1 MSDDLEIPP
10 TAPDA
15 TPRAA
20 ADRPAAPQ
28 PRPRAGRGLAK
39 TAAYLIL
46 LALAL
51 FAIVPFSWLL
61 LAAFDEQA
69 SIFVKI
75 PSTWTLDNFVNLFTN
90 QDGLRLIVNSLI
102 YSGGGSTVILVVVAT
117 MAGYV
122 LSRYSFP
129 GRRTLMLG
137 VLLIRVIPPTAIIAP
152 LYIIAASLGFLDTY
166 YGVTLVLASWQLP
179 LALWLMKGF
188 FDTVPLEIEE
198 AAWVDGATRLQAA
211 FRVVLPL
218 AGPGVGATALIA
230 FIGAWNEFLIPL
242 VLISDPDK
250 QPIALGLFRAYISY
264 TQVDWGFLAALSVVY
279 VIPAVVFYV
288 VARRALQQS
297 VAGGLA
303 GT

>member
-1 MSDDLEIPP
+1 MSRDVDV
-10 TAPDA
+10 A
-15 TPRAA
+15 TTEPRARPRQPSTRE
-20 ADRPAAPQ
+20 RPA
-28 PRPRAGRGLAK
+28 RVGRSLAK
-39 TAAYLIL
+39 TGAYLVL
-46 LALAL
+46 VALAL
-51 FAIVPFSWLL
+51 FAIVPFSWLA
-61 LAAFDEQA
+61 LAAFDRQA
-69 SIFVKI
+69 SIFVKV
-75 PSTWTLDNFVNLFTN
+75 PERWTLGNFVNLFVN
-90 QDGLRLIVNSLI
+90 EDGLRLILNSLV
-102 YSGGGSTVILVVVAT
+102 YSGGATLVLIVVAT

-122 LSRYSFP
+122 LSRYQFP
-129 GRRTLMLG
+129 GRRTFMLG
-137 VLLIRVIPPTAIIAP
+137 ILLLRVIPPTAIIAP
-152 LYIIAASLGFLDTY
+152 LYVIATGLGFLDTY

-188 FDTVPLEIEE
+188 FDTVPIQIEE

-218 AGPGVGATALIA
+218 AGPGVGAAALIA

>member
-1 MSDDLEIPP
+1 MTGDAGVPVA
-10 TAPDA
+10 APEA
-15 TPRAA
+15 GPGQRVAAAPRAQV
-20 ADRPAAPQ
+20 RRSVP
-28 PRPRAGRGLAK
+28 K
-39 TAAYLIL
+39 TAAYLVL
-46 LALAL
+46 VALAL
-51 FAIVPFSWLL
+51 FAIVPFSWLA
-61 LAAFDEQA
+61 LAAFDGQA
-69 SIFVKI
+69 SIFVKV
-75 PSTWTLDNFVNLFTN
+75 PQAWTLRNFVNLFAN
-90 QDGLRLIVNSLI
+90 EGGLRLILNSLV
-102 YSGGGSTVILVVVAT
+102 YSGGATVVLVVVAT

-122 LSRYSFP
+122 LSRYAFP

-137 VLLIRVIPPTAIIAP
+137 MLLLRVIPPTAIIAP
-152 LYIIAASLGFLDTY
+152 LYVIAASLGFLNTY

-179 LALWLMKGF
+179 LALWIMKGF
-188 FDTVPLEIEE
+188 FDTVPLQIEE

-218 AGPGVGATALIA
+218 AGPGVGAAALIA

-250 QPIALGLFRAYISY
+250 QPISLGLFRAYVSY
-264 TQVDWGFLAALSVVY
+264 TKVDWGFLAALSVVY

>member
-1 MSDDLEIPP
+1 
-10 TAPDA
+10 
-15 TPRAA
+15 
-20 ADRPAAPQ
+20 
-28 PRPRAGRGLAK
+28 
-39 TAAYLIL
+39 
-46 LALAL
+46 
-51 FAIVPFSWLL
+51 VPFSWLV
-61 LAAFDEQA
+61 LAAFDRQA
-69 SIFVKI
+69 SVFVKV
-75 PSTWTLDNFVNLFTN
+75 PTAWTLDNFVNLFTN

-102 YSGGGSTVILVVVAT
+102 YSGGATLILVVVAT

-137 VLLIRVIPPTAIIAP
+137 ILLIRVIPPTAIIAP
-152 LYIIAASLGFLDTY
+152 LYVIATSLGFLNTY

-188 FDTVPLEIEE
+188 FDTVPIQIEE
-198 AAWVDGATRLQAA
+198 AAWVDGATRLKAA

-218 AGPGVGATALIA
+218 AGPGVGAAALIA

>member
-1 MSDDLEIPP
+1 MSRDVDLDVDEPQADP
-10 TAPDA
+10 G
-15 TPRAA
+15 RQAA
-20 ADRPAAPQ
+20 AKQPA
-28 PRPRAGRGLAK
+28 RGRRSLAR
-39 TAAYLIL
+39 TGAYLIL
-46 LALAL
+46 VALAA
-51 FAIVPFSWLL
+51 FAIVPFSWLA
-61 LAAFDEQA
+61 LAAFDRQA
-69 SIFVKI
+69 SIFVKV
-75 PSTWTLDNFVNLFTN
+75 PQTWTLSNFINLFAN
-90 QDGLRLIVNSLI
+90 EDGLRLIINSLI
-102 YSGGGSTVILVVVAT
+102 YSGGATLVLIVVAT

-129 GRRTLMLG
+129 GRRTFMLG
-137 VLLIRVIPPTAIIAP
+137 ILLLRVIPPTAIIAP
-152 LYIIAASLGFLDTY
+152 LYVIATGLGFLDTY

-188 FDTVPLEIEE
+188 FDTVPIQIEE

-218 AGPGVGATALIA
+218 AGPGVGAAALIA

-264 TQVDWGFLAALSVVY
+264 TQVDWGFLAALSVIY

>member
-1 MSDDLEIPP
+1 
-10 TAPDA
+10 
-15 TPRAA
+15 
-20 ADRPAAPQ
+20 
-28 PRPRAGRGLAK
+28 
-39 TAAYLIL
+39 
-46 LALAL
+46 
-51 FAIVPFSWLL
+51 VPFSWLV
-61 LAAFDEQA
+61 LAAFDRQA
-69 SIFVKI
+69 SIFVKV
-75 PSTWTLDNFVNLFTN
+75 PAAWTLENFVNLFVN

-102 YSGGGSTVILVVVAT
+102 YSGGATLVLVVVAT

-122 LSRYSFP
+122 LSRYGFP

-137 VLLIRVIPPTAIIAP
+137 ILLIRVIPPTAIIAP
-152 LYIIAASLGFLDTY
+152 LYVIATSLGFLNTY

-188 FDTVPLEIEE
+188 FDTVPIQIEE
-198 AAWVDGATRLQAA
+198 AAWVDGATRLRAA

-218 AGPGVGATALIA
+218 AGPGVGAVALIA

-242 VLISDPDK
+242 VLISDADK

-264 TQVDWGFLAALSVVY
+264 TQVDWGFLAALSVIY

>member
-1 MSDDLEIPP
+1 MSRDVDLDVDEPQADP
-10 TAPDA
+10 G
-15 TPRAA
+15 RQAA
-20 ADRPAAPQ
+20 AKQPA
-28 PRPRAGRGLAK
+28 RGRRSLAR
-39 TAAYLIL
+39 TGAYLIL
-46 LALAL
+46 VALAA
-51 FAIVPFSWLL
+51 FAIVPFSWLA
-61 LAAFDEQA
+61 LAAFDRQA
-69 SIFVKI
+69 SIFVKV
-75 PSTWTLDNFVNLFTN
+75 PQTWTLSNFINLFVNE
-90 QDGLRLIVNSLI
+90 DGLRLIINSLI
-102 YSGGGSTVILVVVAT
+102 YSGGATLVLIVVAT

-129 GRRTLMLG
+129 GRRTFMLG
-137 VLLIRVIPPTAIIAP
+137 ILLLRVIPPTAIIAP
-152 LYIIAASLGFLDTY
+152 LYVIATGLGFLDTY

-188 FDTVPLEIEE
+188 FDTVPIQIEE

-218 AGPGVGATALIA
+218 AGPGVGAAALIA

-264 TQVDWGFLAALSVVY
+264 TQVDWGFLAALSVIY

-288 VARRALQQS
+288 VARRAHQQS

>member
-1 MSDDLEIPP
+1 MSRDVDV
-10 TAPDA
+10 
-15 TPRAA
+15 AA
-20 ADRPAAPQ
+20 AEPEAGPGQPSARERPS
-28 PRPRAGRGLAK
+28 RVGRSLAK
-39 TAAYLIL
+39 TGAYLVL
-46 LALAL
+46 VALAL
-51 FAIVPFSWLL
+51 FAIVPFSWLA
-61 LAAFDEQA
+61 LAAFDRQA

-75 PSTWTLDNFVNLFTN
+75 PERWTLGNFVNLFVN
-90 QDGLRLIVNSLI
+90 EDGLRLIINSLV
-102 YSGGGSTVILVVVAT
+102 YSGGATLVLVVVAT

-122 LSRYSFP
+122 LSRYQFP
-129 GRRTLMLG
+129 GRRTFMLG

-152 LYIIAASLGFLDTY
+152 LYVIATGLGFLDTY

-188 FDTVPLEIEE
+188 FDTVPIQIEE

-218 AGPGVGATALIA
+218 AGPGVGAAALIA

-242 VLISDPDK
+242 VLISDPEK

>member
-10 TAPDA
+10 AASEDA
-15 TPRAA
+15 SRAA
-20 ADRPAAPQ
+20 AGQPTAPQ
-28 PRPRAGRGLAK
+28 PGVRSGRSLAK
-39 TAAYLIL
+39 TGAYLIL
-46 LALAL
+46 VALAL

-69 SIFVKI
+69 SIFVKV
-75 PSTWTLDNFVNLFTN
+75 PSTWTLDNFVNLFAN

-102 YSGGGSTVILVVVAT
+102 YSGGATLILVVVAT

-129 GRRTLMLG
+129 GRRTFMLG
-137 VLLIRVIPPTAIIAP
+137 ILLIRVIPPTAIIAP
-152 LYIIAASLGFLDTY
+152 LYVIAASLGFLNTY

-198 AAWVDGATRLQAA
+198 AAWVDGATRLKAA

-218 AGPGVGATALIA
+218 AGPGVGAAALIA

>member
-10 TAPDA
+10 AVPEPASRAASGQPTAPQ
-15 TPRAA
+15 TGVRS
-20 ADRPAAPQ
+20 
-28 PRPRAGRGLAK
+28 GRSLAK
-39 TAAYLIL
+39 TGAYLIL
-46 LALAL
+46 VALAL

-69 SIFVKI
+69 SIFVKV
-75 PSTWTLDNFVNLFTN
+75 PSTWTLDNFANLFAN

-102 YSGGGSTVILVVVAT
+102 YSGGATLILVVVAT

-129 GRRTLMLG
+129 GRRTFMLG
-137 VLLIRVIPPTAIIAP
+137 ILLIRVIPPTAIIAP
-152 LYIIAASLGFLDTY
+152 LYVIAASLGFLNTY

-198 AAWVDGATRLQAA
+198 AAWVDGATRLKAA

-218 AGPGVGATALIA
+218 AGPGVGAAALIA

>member
-1 MSDDLEIPP
+1 MSGDVDVAVAE
-10 TAPDA
+10 
-15 TPRAA
+15 
-20 ADRPAAPQ
+20 PAAGPG
-28 PRPRAGRGLAK
+28 RPSTRERPERVRQRLAR
-39 TAAYLIL
+39 TGAYLVL
-46 LALAL
+46 VALVL
-51 FAIVPFSWLL
+51 FSIVPFSWLA
-61 LAAFDEQA
+61 LAAFDRQA
-69 SIFVKI
+69 SIFVKV
-75 PSTWTLDNFVNLFTN
+75 PQAWTLSNFINLFVNE
-90 QDGLRLIVNSLI
+90 DGLRLIINSLI
-102 YSGGGSTVILVVVAT
+102 YSGGATLVLVVVAT

-122 LSRYSFP
+122 LSRYQFP
-129 GRRTLMLG
+129 GRRTFMLG
-137 VLLIRVIPPTAIIAP
+137 ILLLRVIPPTAIIAP
-152 LYIIAASLGFLDTY
+152 LYVIATGLGFLDTY
-166 YGVTLVLASWQLP
+166 HGVILVLASWQLP

-188 FDTVPLEIEE
+188 FDTVPIQIEE

-218 AGPGVGATALIA
+218 AGPGVGAAALIA

-242 VLISDPDK
+242 VLISDPEK

-279 VIPAVVFYV
+279 VLPAVVFYV

>member
-1 MSDDLEIPP
+1 MSGDVQVPLAEPGAAGAAAREQP
-10 TAPDA
+10 TARQPG
-15 TPRAA
+15 
-20 ADRPAAPQ
+20 APV
-28 PRPRAGRGLAK
+28 GRSLAR
-39 TAAYLIL
+39 TGAYLIL
-46 LALAL
+46 LVLAL
-51 FAIVPFSWLL
+51 FAIVPFTWLA
-61 LAAFDEQA
+61 LAAFDRQA
-69 SIFVKI
+69 SIFVKV
-75 PSTWTLDNFVNLFTN
+75 PAAWTLQNFVNLFAN
-90 QDGLRLIVNSLI
+90 EDGLRLILNSLI
-102 YSGGGSTVILVVVAT
+102 YSGGATVVLVVVAT
-117 MAGYV
+117 LAGYV
-122 LSRYSFP
+122 LSRYGFP

-137 VLLIRVIPPTAIIAP
+137 MLLLRVIPPTAIIAP
-152 LYIIAASLGFLDTY
+152 LYVIAAGLGFLNTY

-188 FDTVPLEIEE
+188 FDTVPIQIEE
-198 AAWVDGATRLQAA
+198 AAWVDGASRFKAA

-218 AGPGVGATALIA
+218 AGPGVGAAALIA

>member
-1 MSDDLEIPP
+1 MSRDVDVPVTE
-10 TAPDA
+10 AQPD
-15 TPRAA
+15 PR
-20 ADRPAAPQ
+20 RPAAPGQ
-28 PRPRAGRGLAK
+28 PARGRRSLSRTG
-39 TAAYLIL
+39 AYLIL
-46 LALAL
+46 VALAL
-51 FAIVPFSWLL
+51 FALVPFSWLA
-61 LAAFDEQA
+61 LAAFDRQA
-69 SIFVKI
+69 SIFVKV
-75 PSTWTLDNFVNLFTN
+75 PQGWTLSNFVNLFVN
-90 QDGLRLIVNSLI
+90 EDGLRLILNSLI
-102 YSGGGSTVILVVVAT
+102 YSGGATLVLVVVAT

-122 LSRYSFP
+122 LSRYHFP
-129 GRRTLMLG
+129 GRRTFMLG
-137 VLLIRVIPPTAIIAP
+137 ILLLRVIPPTAIIAP
-152 LYIIAASLGFLDTY
+152 LYVIATGLGFLDTY
-166 YGVTLVLASWQLP
+166 YGVTLVLAAWQLP

-188 FDTVPLEIEE
+188 FDTVPIQIEE

-218 AGPGVGATALIA
+218 AGPGVGAAALIA

>member
-1 MSDDLEIPP
+1 VARSGYLLDGLLVGGDLELVGGHVTKGAVQPGAVVP
-10 TAPDA
+10 GDVLHGG
-15 TPRAA
+15 AA
-20 ADRPAAPQ
+20 GGGLGGPGLLVFDR
-28 PRPRAGRGLAK
+28 
-39 TAAYLIL
+39 
-46 LALAL
+46 
-51 FAIVPFSWLL
+51 
-61 LAAFDEQA
+61 QA
-69 SIFVKI
+69 SIFVKV
-75 PSTWTLDNFVNLFTN
+75 PQGWTLSNFVNLFVN
-90 QDGLRLIVNSLI
+90 EDGLRLIVNSLI
-102 YSGGGSTVILVVVAT
+102 YSGGATLVLVVVAT

-122 LSRYSFP
+122 LSRYAFP

-137 VLLIRVIPPTAIIAP
+137 ILLIRVIPPTAIIAP
-152 LYIIAASLGFLDTY
+152 LYVIAAGLGFLNTY

-188 FDTVPLEIEE
+188 FDTVPIQIEE
-198 AAWVDGATRLQAA
+198 AAWVDGATRLKAA

-218 AGPGVGATALIA
+218 AGPGVGAAALIA

-264 TQVDWGFLAALSVVY
+264 TQVDWGFLAALSVV

>member
-1 MSDDLEIPP
+1 MSRDVDVAVAEPP
-10 TAPDA
+10 AGPG
-15 TPRAA
+15 
-20 ADRPAAPQ
+20 RPATRG
-28 PRPRAGRGLAK
+28 RPPPARRSLAK
-39 TAAYLIL
+39 TAAYLVL
-46 LALAL
+46 VALAL
-51 FAIVPFSWLL
+51 FAIVPFSWLA
-61 LAAFDEQA
+61 LAAFDRQA
-69 SIFVKI
+69 SIFVKV
-75 PSTWTLDNFVNLFTN
+75 PARWTLGNFVNLFVN
-90 QDGLRLIVNSLI
+90 EDGLRLILNSLI
-102 YSGGGSTVILVVVAT
+102 YSGGATLVLVVVAT

-122 LSRYSFP
+122 LSRYQFP
-129 GRRTLMLG
+129 GRRTFMLG
-137 VLLIRVIPPTAIIAP
+137 ILLLRVIPPTAIIAP
-152 LYIIAASLGFLDTY
+152 LYVIATGLGFLDTY

-188 FDTVPLEIEE
+188 FDTVPIQIEE

-211 FRVVLPL
+211 FQVVLPL
-218 AGPGVGATALIA
+218 AGPGVGAAALIA

>member
-1 MSDDLEIPP
+1 VARSGYLLDGLLVGGDLELVGGHVTKGAVQPGAVVP
-10 TAPDA
+10 GDVLHGG
-15 TPRAA
+15 AA
-20 ADRPAAPQ
+20 GGGPGGPGLLVFDR
-28 PRPRAGRGLAK
+28 
-39 TAAYLIL
+39 
-46 LALAL
+46 
-51 FAIVPFSWLL
+51 
-61 LAAFDEQA
+61 QA
-69 SIFVKI
+69 SIFVKV
-75 PSTWTLDNFVNLFTN
+75 PQGWTLSNFVNLFVN
-90 QDGLRLIVNSLI
+90 EDGLRLIVNSLI
-102 YSGGGSTVILVVVAT
+102 YSGGATLVLVVVAT

-122 LSRYSFP
+122 LSRYAFP

-137 VLLIRVIPPTAIIAP
+137 ILLIRVIPPTAIIAP
-152 LYIIAASLGFLDTY
+152 LYVIAAGLGFLNTY

-188 FDTVPLEIEE
+188 FDTVPIQIEE
-198 AAWVDGATRLQAA
+198 AAWVDGATRLKAA

-218 AGPGVGATALIA
+218 AGPGVGAAALIA

-264 TQVDWGFLAALSVVY
+264 TQVDWGFLAALSVV

>member
-10 TAPDA
+10 NVPEAA
-15 TPRAA
+15 PRAA
-20 ADRPAAPQ
+20 AGQPTAPQ
-28 PRPRAGRGLAK
+28 PGLRARRSLAR
-39 TAAYLIL
+39 TGAYLIL
-46 LALAL
+46 VALAL
-51 FAIVPFSWLL
+51 FAIVPFSWLV
-61 LAAFDEQA
+61 LAAFDRQA
-69 SIFVKI
+69 NVFVKV
-75 PSTWTLDNFVNLFTN
+75 PTAWTLENFVNLFTN

-102 YSGGGSTVILVVVAT
+102 YSGGATLVLVVVAT

-129 GRRTLMLG
+129 GRRPLMLG
-137 VLLIRVIPPTAIIAP
+137 ILLIRVIPPTAIIAP
-152 LYIIAASLGFLDTY
+152 LYVIATSLGFLNTY

-188 FDTVPLEIEE
+188 FDTVPIEIEE
-198 AAWVDGATRLQAA
+198 AAWVDGATRLKAA

-218 AGPGVGATALIA
+218 AGPGVGAAALIA

-264 TQVDWGFLAALSVVY
+264 TQVDWGFLAALSVIY

>member
-1 MSDDLEIPP
+1 MPAVGCCRSRS
-10 TAPDA
+10 TAEP
-15 TPRAA
+15 
-20 ADRPAAPQ
+20 
-28 PRPRAGRGLAK
+28 
-39 TAAYLIL
+39 
-46 LALAL
+46 
-51 FAIVPFSWLL
+51 
-61 LAAFDEQA
+61 
-69 SIFVKI
+69 
-75 PSTWTLDNFVNLFTN
+75 
-90 QDGLRLIVNSLI
+90 
-102 YSGGGSTVILVVVAT
+102 GG
-117 MAGYV
+117 
-122 LSRYSFP
+122 
-129 GRRTLMLG
+129 
-137 VLLIRVIPPTAIIAP
+137 
-152 LYIIAASLGFLDTY
+152 LGFLDTY

-188 FDTVPLEIEE
+188 FDTVPIQIEE
-198 AAWVDGATRLQAA
+198 AAWVDGATRLKAA

-218 AGPGVGATALIA
+218 AGPGVGAAALIA

>member
-10 TAPDA
+10 NVPEAA
-15 TPRAA
+15 PRAA
-20 ADRPAAPQ
+20 AGQPTAPQ
-28 PRPRAGRGLAK
+28 SGLRARRSLAR
-39 TAAYLIL
+39 TGAYLIL
-46 LALAL
+46 VALAL
-51 FAIVPFSWLL
+51 FAIVPFSWLV
-61 LAAFDEQA
+61 LAAFDRQA
-69 SIFVKI
+69 NVFVKV
-75 PSTWTLDNFVNLFTN
+75 PTAWTLDNFVNLFTN

-102 YSGGGSTVILVVVAT
+102 YAGGSTVILVVVAT

-129 GRRTLMLG
+129 GRRPLMLG
-137 VLLIRVIPPTAIIAP
+137 ILLIRVIPPTAIIAP
-152 LYIIAASLGFLDTY
+152 LYVIATSLGFLNTY

-188 FDTVPLEIEE
+188 FDTVPIEIEE
-198 AAWVDGATRLQAA
+198 AAWVDGATRLKAA

-218 AGPGVGATALIA
+218 AGPGVGAAALIA

-264 TQVDWGFLAALSVVY
+264 TQVDWGFLAALSVIY

>member
-1 MSDDLEIPP
+1 MSRDVDVPVTEPQ
-10 TAPDA
+10 
-15 TPRAA
+15 
-20 ADRPAAPQ
+20 ADPGRPAAAKQ
-28 PRPRAGRGLAK
+28 PARGRRTRRTLAR
-39 TAAYLIL
+39 TGAYLIL
-46 LALAL
+46 VALAL
-51 FAIVPFSWLL
+51 FAIVPFSWLA
-61 LAAFDEQA
+61 LAAFDRQA

-75 PSTWTLDNFVNLFTN
+75 PQTWTLSNFINLFVNE
-90 QDGLRLIVNSLI
+90 DGLRLILNSLI
-102 YSGGGSTVILVVVAT
+102 YSGGATLVLIVVAT

-129 GRRTLMLG
+129 GRRTFMLG
-137 VLLIRVIPPTAIIAP
+137 ILLLRVIPPTAIIAP
-152 LYIIAASLGFLDTY
+152 LYVIATSLGFLDTY
-166 YGVTLVLASWQLP
+166 YGVTLVLAAWQLP

-188 FDTVPLEIEE
+188 FDTVPIQIEE

-218 AGPGVGATALIA
+218 AGPGVGAAALIA

-264 TQVDWGFLAALSVVY
+264 TQVDWGFLAALSVIY
-279 VIPAVVFYV
+279 VVPAVVFYV